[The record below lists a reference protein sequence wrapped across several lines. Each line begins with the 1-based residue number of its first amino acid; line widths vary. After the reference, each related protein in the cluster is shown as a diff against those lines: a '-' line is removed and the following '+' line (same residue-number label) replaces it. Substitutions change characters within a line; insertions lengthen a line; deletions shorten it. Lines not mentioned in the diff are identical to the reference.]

1 MRSFLSQ
8 TITSPLNLSGLSEFL
23 RENAPHYSG
32 FFTDFLSNNKQLSEK
47 ILCIHRFSP
56 FLKDI
61 IYKYPLCFMDLLQF
75 SAQKSFDEVM
85 VDLKALDFEQHSFAN
100 LQTEIR
106 QIRLKIALI
115 IAWGDI
121 AENWTLAEVTKAISL
136 FADLII
142 KKSFDYLIHQNDYL
156 DSHQGI
162 ILLAAGKLG
171 ASELNYSSDVDLLFF
186 YDETKIDQD
195 DLEVKQILVNLV
207 QQFVKLIQD
216 KTEDGYV
223 FRVDLRLRPDPIST
237 PNIISFSSAVQYY
250 TNLGQ
255 NWERAA
261 LIRAR
266 QIAGDKASGHKFF
279 GFLHKFIWRKNLDFE
294 TIQDIQSIK
303 RQVESRLEKKAEDLS
318 GYNVKLGHGGIR
330 EIEFYIQTQ
339 QLIYGGRNKALQGK
353 DTIASLEKL
362 ARHEHIS
369 QAAQKD
375 LTAAYQFYR
384 FVEHRLQMQND
395 RQTHELPRD
404 KERQHDF
411 ALFAGYK
418 DEDAFLT
425 ELLTHI
431 KKTRKHYRDLFKESP
446 QLADHGNLVFTGMD
460 NDPETIKNLIS
471 MGFDAAND
479 VSNTIRGW
487 HHGRYDCLKAL
498 KSRQY
503 LTELVPIILKNL
515 SKTSNP
521 SYSFIQFDRFLSLI
535 SEDFNVFSLFYH
547 NTKILEK
554 LCHILGAGPDLS
566 DWLGKNPNLL
576 QNLISLRGNA
586 PLVIDERVLN
596 ENLDDKTSLAEIED
610 FLRRWVKDHKFFA
623 GIHTLFHYS
632 SFEEIQT
639 FLAALADHVLRLIY
653 KAVLKEFEAEFGVIK
668 GAEFAILAL
677 GNYGGKKLLLGS
689 DLDLVMIYDTPSLDV
704 KSNGKTV
711 LSAPQYYIKLGQ
723 KLLASLVDLKSEGRL
738 YEVDMRLRPQG
749 NQGPLVTSFEAFD
762 QYYHHES
769 WVVEKMALS
778 RGRVVVGS
786 NAFHQKIMASIQ
798 SVFKKQI
805 TPQKAIP
812 KILEVHEKIKEEY
825 GARKGEIFNMKQH
838 EGGILDIEFIVQYHI
853 LLHAAQHPQLIS
865 GDILYVLLQLKKL
878 KILGEDFY
886 VTLSKDYTYLNK
898 LRHYFFVSMGPHFL
912 DQPFELQEKV
922 FCDSYNCK
930 DLCEDQKQNLE
941 AVYLETHQIFR
952 STFKEL

>member
-1 MRSFLSQ
+1 MTQ
-8 TITSPLNLSGLSEFL
+8 TKKISLNLIGLLESL
-23 RENAPHYSG
+23 KDCAPHYSD
-32 FFTDFLSNNKQLSEK
+32 FFTDFLSNNKQLGEK
-47 ILCIHRFSP
+47 ILYIHRFSP
-56 FLKDI
+56 FLKEI
-61 IYKYPLCFMDLLQF
+61 IYKHPLLLVDLLQN
-75 SAQKSFDEVM
+75 SAQKSFDGVM
-85 VDLKALDFEQHSFAN
+85 ADLKSLDFQQHSFAN
-100 LQTEIR
+100 LQKELR
-106 QIRLKIALI
+106 QFRLRVALI

-121 AENWTLAEVTKAISL
+121 AEGWSVGEVTKSIST
-136 FADLII
+136 FADLAL
-142 KKSFDYLIHQNDYL
+142 KKSFDYLVHLNDYL

-186 YDETKIDQD
+186 YDETKVDQD
-195 DLEVKQILVNLV
+195 DLEVRQILVNLV

-237 PNIISFSSAVQYY
+237 PNIVSFASAKQYY

-266 QIAGDKASGHKFF
+266 QIAGDKEAGLKFF
-279 GFLHKFIWRKNLDFE
+279 DFLKTFIWRKNLDFE

-303 RQVESRLEKKAEDLS
+303 RQVESRFEKKVEDLS

-330 EIEFYIQTQ
+330 EIEFFIQTQ
-339 QLIYGGRNKALQGK
+339 QLIYGGRNKALQSK
-353 DTIASLEKL
+353 KTIEALEKL
-362 ARHEHIS
+362 QRHDLIS
-369 QAAQKD
+369 KEALKD

-404 KERQHDF
+404 KEKQHDF

-418 DEDAFLT
+418 DEDDFVT
-425 ELLTHI
+425 DLLSHI
-431 KKTRKHYRDLFKESP
+431 KKVRRHYRNLFKESP
-446 QLADHGNLVFTGMD
+446 QLAEHGNLVFTGMD
-460 NDPETIKNLIS
+460 NDPETIETLVK
-471 MGFDAAND
+471 MGFEAAND

-487 HHGRYDCLKAL
+487 HHGRYDCLKPL

-503 LTELVPIILKNL
+503 LTELVPVILKNL
-515 SKTSNP
+515 SQTSNP

-535 SEDFNVFSLFYH
+535 SEDFNVLSLFYH
-547 NTKILEK
+547 NSKILEQ

-596 ENLDDKTSLAEIED
+596 ENLDEKTSLAERED

-639 FLAALADHVLRLIY
+639 FLAEVADHVLYIIY
-653 KAVLKEFEAEFGVIK
+653 HGVRKDFEAEFGTIK
-668 GAEFAILAL
+668 GGEFAILAL

-689 DLDLVMIYDTPSLDV
+689 DLDLVMIYDMPSVDV
-704 KSNGKTV
+704 KSNGKTA
-711 LSAPQYYIKLGQ
+711 LTASEYYVKLGQ

-749 NQGPLVTSFEAFD
+749 NQGPLVTSFVAFD
-762 QYYHHES
+762 RYYHQDS
-769 WVVEKMALS
+769 WIVEKMALS
-778 RGRVVVGS
+778 RGRIIIGS
-786 NAFHQKIMASIQ
+786 DGFKNKIMRSIQ
-798 SVFKKQI
+798 SVFKDKI
-805 TPQKAIP
+805 HPEKAIP
-812 KILEVHEKIKEEY
+812 KILEIHEKIKQEY
-825 GARKGEIFNMKQH
+825 GVRQGEIFNMKHHQ
-838 EGGILDIEFIVQYHI
+838 GGILDIEFMVQYLM
-853 LLHAAQHPQLIS
+853 LLHAPKHPELIS
-865 GDILYVLLQLKKL
+865 GDILYVLSQLKKL
-878 KILGEDFY
+878 KLIDKDLG
-886 VTLSKDYTYLNK
+886 VNLSKHYTYLNK
-898 LRHYFFVSMGPHFL
+898 LRHYFFVSLGSHFL

-930 DLCEDQKQNLE
+930 DLCKDQKQNLE
-941 AVYLETHQIFR
+941 AVYKETHQIFKQI
-952 STFKEL
+952 FI